1 MSNKNTKIAYYSPKW
16 LSLRLDDV
24 IDSTVESIGCFCV
37 DPVSNFTRSRI
48 LTPKTLIKFIL
59 GLQAHSLP
67 GEVSDYFT
75 SSDIDIPSVSAVSQ
89 RRDLL
94 YPEIFKSI
102 NRRFLSSIDNLSTLN
117 GYYILAQDGSDINLP
132 FLQDNTQISY
142 GQDSFVC
149 QYHLNA
155 LYDCINHVFWE
166 SRIDLPT
173 KKSEVNALID
183 FINHRNYPQN
193 SIITADRNYES
204 YNLMAHCIENNQKFV
219 FRVKDIDTKNEIL
232 TSLSLPD
239 KTFDITVT
247 RTLTNVQTNEVK
259 KNENNQF
266 VFVPSKSVF
275 DYLDACNPFY
285 DLSFR
290 IVRFKVDDDK
300 YETLVTNLDENE
312 FKSDDFKDLYH
323 LRWNEE
329 TAFYYLKHAV
339 GMLYFHCR
347 KRQHIQQEI
356 YASILFY
363 NYANLIIQNIE
374 KKIEHNKRTK
384 YIYNINVRSAL
395 TNIRNYFRNQIKESI
410 LIRNIK
416 KYLTPSRP
424 DRNVQRSI
432 KRQSSKAL
440 NNRTS

>member
-1 MSNKNTKIAYYSPKW
+1 MSNKNTKNTYYSPKW
-16 LSLRLDDV
+16 ISCRLDNA
-24 IDSTVESIGCFCV
+24 IDSTVDSIKCFCV
-37 DPVSNFTRSRI
+37 DTTSNFIRSRI

-59 GLQAHSLP
+59 GLQAHSLS

-75 SSDIDIPSVSAVSQ
+75 SSNIDIPSISAVSQ

-132 FLQDNTQISY
+132 FWHDDTQISY
-142 GQDSFVC
+142 GQDSIVC

-173 KKSEVNALID
+173 KKSEKSALID
-183 FINHRNYPQN
+183 FINHRNYPEN
-193 SIITADRNYES
+193 SIITADRGYES
-204 YNLMAHCIENNQKFV
+204 YNLIAHCIENNQKFV
-219 FRVKDIDTKNEIL
+219 FRVKDIDTRSGIM
-232 TSLSLPD
+232 TSISLPD
-239 KTFDITVT
+239 ETFDITVT
-247 RTLTNVQTNEVK
+247 RTLTNLQ

-266 VFVPSKSVF
+266 VFVPSTSVF
-275 DYLDACNPFY
+275 DYLDACNRFY
-285 DLSFR
+285 NLSFR
-290 IVRFKVDDDK
+290 IVRFKIADDK

-312 FKSDDFKDLYH
+312 FGLSDFKDLYH

-339 GMLYFHCR
+339 GMLYFHCK

-363 NYANLIIQNIE
+363 NYANLIIQNIK
-374 KKIEHNKRTK
+374 KKIKLKKTK

-395 TNIRNYFRNQIKESI
+395 TNIRNYFRNQIKEYI

-432 KRQSSKAL
+432 KRQSPKAL

>member
-1 MSNKNTKIAYYSPKW
+1 M
-16 LSLRLDDV
+16 
-24 IDSTVESIGCFCV
+24 
-37 DPVSNFTRSRI
+37 
-48 LTPKTLIKFIL
+48 
-59 GLQAHSLP
+59 
-67 GEVSDYFT
+67 
-75 SSDIDIPSVSAVSQ
+75 
-89 RRDLL
+89 
-94 YPEIFKSI
+94 
-102 NRRFLSSIDNLSTLN
+102 N

-132 FLQDNTQISY
+132 FLQDDTQISY
-142 GQDSFVC
+142 GQDSIVC

-155 LYDCINHVFWE
+155 LYDCINHVFWG

-183 FINHRNYPQN
+183 FINHRNYPEN
-193 SIITADRNYES
+193 SIITADRGYES
-204 YNLMAHCIENNQKFV
+204 YNLIAHCIENNQKFI
-219 FRVKDIDTKNEIL
+219 FRVKDIDTKNGIL

-239 KTFDITVT
+239 EKFDITVT

-266 VFVPSKSVF
+266 VFVPSTSVF
-275 DYLDACNPFY
+275 DYLDSCNRFY

-290 IVRFKVDDDK
+290 IVRFKIADDK

-312 FKSDDFKDLYH
+312 FKLDDFKSLYY

-339 GMLYFHCR
+339 GMLYFHC
-347 KRQHIQQEI
+347 KKKQHIQQEI

-363 NYANLIIQNIE
+363 NYANLIILNIE
-374 KKIEHNKRTK
+374 KKIEHNKKTK
-384 YIYNINVRSAL
+384 YIYKINVRSAS
-395 TNIRNYFRNQIKESI
+395 TNIRSYFHNQVKESI

-432 KRQSSKAL
+432 KRQSAKTL
-440 NNRTS
+440 NNRTSRRNYSNIFFSKNHKFF

>member
-16 LSLRLDDV
+16 ISRRLDDV

-48 LTPKTLIKFIL
+48 LTPKTLIKSIL
-59 GLQAHSLP
+59 GLQAHSLS
-67 GEVSDYFT
+67 GEISDYFT
-75 SSDIDIPSVSAVSQ
+75 SSETDIPSVSAVSQ

-132 FLQDNTQISY
+132 FLQDDTQISY
-142 GQDSFVC
+142 GQDSVVC

-155 LYDCINHVFWE
+155 LYDCINHVFWK
-166 SRIDLPT
+166 SRIDPPT

-193 SIITADRNYES
+193 SIITADRGYES
-204 YNLMAHCIENNQKFV
+204 YNLIAHCI
-219 FRVKDIDTKNEIL
+219 
-232 TSLSLPD
+232 
-239 KTFDITVT
+239 
-247 RTLTNVQTNEVK
+247 
-259 KNENNQF
+259 ENNQF
-266 VFVPSKSVF
+266 VFVPSTSVF

-285 DLSFR
+285 DLSFG
-290 IVRFKVDDDK
+290 IVRFKMADDK
-300 YETLVTNLDENE
+300 YETLVSNLDENE
-312 FKSDDFKDLYH
+312 FKLDDFKDLYH

-363 NYANLIIQNIE
+363 NYANLIIQNI
-374 KKIEHNKRTK
+374 KKKMELKKTK
-384 YIYNINVRSAL
+384 YIYDINVRSAL

-424 DRNVQRSI
+424 DRNVQRSM
-432 KRQSSKAL
+432 KRQSAKAL

>member
-16 LSLRLDDV
+16 ISRRLDDV

-48 LTPKTLIKFIL
+48 LTPKTLIKSIL
-59 GLQAHSLP
+59 GLQAHSLS
-67 GEVSDYFT
+67 GEISDYFT
-75 SSDIDIPSVSAVSQ
+75 SSETDIPSVSAVSQ

-132 FLQDNTQISY
+132 FLQDDTQISY
-142 GQDSFVC
+142 GQDSVVC
-149 QYHLNA
+149 QYHMNA
-155 LYDCINHVFWE
+155 LYDCINHVFWK

-193 SIITADRNYES
+193 SIITADRGYES
-204 YNLMAHCIENNQKFV
+204 YNLIAHCI
-219 FRVKDIDTKNEIL
+219 
-232 TSLSLPD
+232 
-239 KTFDITVT
+239 
-247 RTLTNVQTNEVK
+247 
-259 KNENNQF
+259 ENNQF
-266 VFVPSKSVF
+266 VFVPSTSVF

-285 DLSFR
+285 NLSFG
-290 IVRFKVDDDK
+290 IVRFKIADDK
-300 YETLVTNLDENE
+300 YETLVSNLDENE
-312 FKSDDFKDLYH
+312 FKLDDFKDLYH

-363 NYANLIIQNIE
+363 NYANLIIQNI
-374 KKIEHNKRTK
+374 KKKMELKKTK
-384 YIYNINVRSAL
+384 YIYDINVRSSL

-424 DRNVQRSI
+424 DRNVQRSMN
-432 KRQSSKAL
+432 RQSAKAL

>member
-16 LSLRLDDV
+16 ISRRLDDV

-67 GEVSDYFT
+67 SEVSDYFT
-75 SSDIDIPSVSAVSQ
+75 SSDTDIPSVSAVSQ

-132 FLQDNTQISY
+132 FLQDDTQISY
-142 GQDSFVC
+142 GQDSIVC

-173 KKSEVNALID
+173 KKSEVSALID
-183 FINHRNYPQN
+183 FINHRNYPEN

-204 YNLMAHCIENNQKFV
+204 YNLMAHCIESNQKFV
-219 FRVKDIDTKNEIL
+219 FRVKDIDTKKGIL

-239 KTFDITVT
+239 EIFDITVT

-266 VFVPSKSVF
+266 VFVPSTSVF
-275 DYLDACNPFY
+275 DYLDACNRFY

-290 IVRFKVDDDK
+290 IVRFKIDDDK

-312 FKSDDFKDLYH
+312 FKLSDFKDLYH

-329 TAFYYLKHAV
+329 TAFYYLKYAL
-339 GMLYFHCR
+339 GMLYFHCK

-363 NYANLIIQNIE
+363 NYANLIIQNI
-374 KKIEHNKRTK
+374 KKKMEIKKTK

-432 KRQSSKAL
+432 KRQSPKAL

>member
-1 MSNKNTKIAYYSPKW
+1 MSNKNTKITYYSPKW
-16 LSLRLDDV
+16 ISRRLDDV
-24 IDSTVESIGCFCV
+24 IDSTIESIGCFCV
-37 DPVSNFTRSRI
+37 DSVSSFTRSRI

-67 GEVSDYFT
+67 GEISDYFT

-94 YPEIFKSI
+94 YLEIFKSI

-132 FLQDNTQISY
+132 FLQDDTQISY
-142 GQDSFVC
+142 GQDSIVC

-155 LYDCINHVFWE
+155 LYD
-166 SRIDLPT
+166 L
-173 KKSEVNALID
+173 
-183 FINHRNYPQN
+183 INHRNYPEN
-193 SIITADRNYES
+193 SIITADRGYES
-204 YNLMAHCIENNQKFV
+204 YNLIAHCIENNQKFI
-219 FRVKDIDTKNEIL
+219 FRVKDIDTKNGIL
-232 TSLSLPD
+232 TSLSLLD
-239 KTFDITVT
+239 EKFDITVT

-266 VFVPSKSVF
+266 VFVPSTSVF
-275 DYLDACNPFY
+275 NYLDACNRFY
-285 DLSFR
+285 DFSFR
-290 IVRFKVDDDK
+290 IVRFKIADDI

-312 FKSDDFKDLYH
+312 FKLDDFKSLYH

-339 GMLYFHCR
+339 GMLYFHCK

-374 KKIEHNKRTK
+374 KKIEHNKKTK
-384 YIYNINVRSAL
+384 YIYNINVRSAS
-395 TNIRNYFRNQIKESI
+395 TNIRSYFHNQVKESI

-432 KRQSSKAL
+432 KRQSAKTL
-440 NNRTS
+440 NNRTSRRNYSNIFFSKNHKFF

>member
-16 LSLRLDDV
+16 ISRRLDDV

-48 LTPKTLIKFIL
+48 LTPKTLIKSIL
-59 GLQAHSLP
+59 GLQAHSLS
-67 GEVSDYFT
+67 GEISDYFT
-75 SSDIDIPSVSAVSQ
+75 SSETDIPSVSAVSQ

-102 NRRFLSSIDNLSTLN
+102 DRRFLSFIDNLSTLN

-132 FLQDNTQISY
+132 FLQDDTQISY
-142 GQDSFVC
+142 GQDSVVC
-149 QYHLNA
+149 QYHMNA
-155 LYDCINHVFWE
+155 LYDCINHVFWK

-193 SIITADRNYES
+193 SIITADRGYES
-204 YNLMAHCIENNQKFV
+204 YNLIAHCI
-219 FRVKDIDTKNEIL
+219 
-232 TSLSLPD
+232 
-239 KTFDITVT
+239 
-247 RTLTNVQTNEVK
+247 
-259 KNENNQF
+259 ENNQF
-266 VFVPSKSVF
+266 VFVPSTSVF

-285 DLSFR
+285 NLSFG
-290 IVRFKVDDDK
+290 IVRFKIADDK
-300 YETLVTNLDENE
+300 YETLVSNLDENE
-312 FKSDDFKDLYH
+312 FKLDDFKDLYH
-323 LRWNEE
+323 LSWNEE

-363 NYANLIIQNIE
+363 NYANLIIQNI
-374 KKIEHNKRTK
+374 KKKMELKKTK
-384 YIYNINVRSAL
+384 YIYDINVRSAL

-424 DRNVQRSI
+424 DRNVQRSM
-432 KRQSSKAL
+432 KRQSAKAL

>member
-1 MSNKNTKIAYYSPKW
+1 MSNKNTNITYYSPKW
-16 LSLRLDDV
+16 LSHRFDDV
-24 IDSTVESIGCFCV
+24 INSAADSISCFCV

-48 LTPKTLIKFIL
+48 LTPKILIKFIL

-67 GEVSDYFT
+67 SEISDYFS
-75 SSDIDIPSVSAVSQ
+75 SSDIDIPSISAVSQ

-102 NRRFLSSIDNLSTLN
+102 NRRFLSSIDNMSTLN

-132 FLQDNTQISY
+132 FLQDDTQISY
-142 GQDSFVC
+142 GQDSTVC

-183 FINHRNYPQN
+183 FINHHNYPKN
-193 SIITADRNYES
+193 SIITADRGYES
-204 YNLMAHCIENNQKFV
+204 YNLIAHCIENNQKFV
-219 FRVKDIDTKNEIL
+219 FRVKDIDTKNGIL

-239 KTFDITVT
+239 KTFDMTVT
-247 RTLTNVQTNEVK
+247 RTLTNAQTK
-259 KNENNQF
+259 GIRKNEDNQF
-266 VFVPSKSVF
+266 VFVPSTSVF
-275 DYLDACNPFY
+275 DYLDACHRFY
-285 DLSFR
+285 NLSFR
-290 IVRFKVDDDK
+290 IVRFKISDDK
-300 YETLVTNLDENE
+300 YETLITNLDENE
-312 FKSDDFKDLYH
+312 FKLSDFKNLYH

-339 GMLYFHCR
+339 GMLYFHSK

-363 NYANLIIQNIE
+363 NYANLMIQNI
-374 KKIEHNKRTK
+374 KKKMEYKKTK

-395 TNIRNYFRNQIKESI
+395 TNIRNYFRNQIEESI

-432 KRQSSKAL
+432 KRQSPKAL
-440 NNRTS
+440 NNRIS

>member
-1 MSNKNTKIAYYSPKW
+1 
-16 LSLRLDDV
+16 
-24 IDSTVESIGCFCV
+24 
-37 DPVSNFTRSRI
+37 
-48 LTPKTLIKFIL
+48 
-59 GLQAHSLP
+59 
-67 GEVSDYFT
+67 
-75 SSDIDIPSVSAVSQ
+75 
-89 RRDLL
+89 
-94 YPEIFKSI
+94 
-102 NRRFLSSIDNLSTLN
+102 
-117 GYYILAQDGSDINLP
+117 
-132 FLQDNTQISY
+132 
-142 GQDSFVC
+142 
-149 QYHLNA
+149 
-155 LYDCINHVFWE
+155 
-166 SRIDLPT
+166 
-173 KKSEVNALID
+173 
-183 FINHRNYPQN
+183 
-193 SIITADRNYES
+193 
-204 YNLMAHCIENNQKFV
+204 MAHCIESNQKFV
-219 FRVKDIDTKNEIL
+219 FRVKDIDTKKGIL

-239 KTFDITVT
+239 ESFDITVT

-266 VFVPSKSVF
+266 VFVPSTSVF
-275 DYLDACNPFY
+275 DYLDACNRFY

-290 IVRFKVDDDK
+290 IIRFKIAGDK

-312 FKSDDFKDLYH
+312 FKLSDFKDLYH

-329 TAFYYLKHAV
+329 TAFYYLKYAV
-339 GMLYFHCR
+339 GMLYFHCK

-363 NYANLIIQNIE
+363 NYANLIIQNI
-374 KKIEHNKRTK
+374 KKKMEIKKTK

-432 KRQSSKAL
+432 KRQSPRAL

>member
-1 MSNKNTKIAYYSPKW
+1 MSNKNTKITCYSSKW
-16 LSLRLDDV
+16 LSRRLDDV

-48 LTPKTLIKFIL
+48 LTPKTLIKFII

-67 GEVSDYFT
+67 SEVSDYFT
-75 SSDIDIPSVSAVSQ
+75 SSETVIPSVSAVSQ

-102 NRRFLSSIDNLSTLN
+102 NRRFLSSIDNLSTMN

-132 FLQDNTQISY
+132 FLQDDTQITYS
-142 GQDSFVC
+142 QDAVVC

-173 KKSEVNALID
+173 KKSEIGARID
-183 FINHRNYPQN
+183 FINQRNYPEN
-193 SIITADRNYES
+193 SIITADRGYES
-204 YNLMAHCIENNQKFV
+204 YNLIAHCIENNQKFV
-219 FRVKDIDTKNEIL
+219 FRVKDISTRNGIM

-239 KTFDITVT
+239 ETFDITVT
-247 RTLTNVQTNEVK
+247 RTLTNLQTKEVK
-259 KNENNQF
+259 KNESNQF
-266 VFVPSKSVF
+266 VFVPSTSVF
-275 DYLDACNPFY
+275 DYLDACNHFY
-285 DLSFR
+285 DLRFR
-290 IVRFKVDDDK
+290 IVRFKIADDK
-300 YETLVTNLDENE
+300 YETLVTNLDENK
-312 FKSDDFKDLYH
+312 FKLDDFKDLYR

-329 TAFYYLKHAV
+329 IAFYYLKHAV
-339 GMLYFHCR
+339 GMLYFHCK

-363 NYANLIIQNIE
+363 NYANLIIQNI
-374 KKIEHNKRTK
+374 KKNINLKKTK

-424 DRNVQRSI
+424 DRKVQRSI
-432 KRQSSKAL
+432 KRQSPKAL

>member
-1 MSNKNTKIAYYSPKW
+1 MSNKNTKITYYSPKW
-16 LSLRLDDV
+16 ISRRLVDV
-24 IDSTVESIGCFCV
+24 IDSTIESIGCFCV

-59 GLQAHSLP
+59 GLQARSLP
-67 GEVSDYFT
+67 SEISDYFT
-75 SSDIDIPSVSAVSQ
+75 SSNIDIPSVSAVSQ

-102 NRRFLSSIDNLSTLN
+102 NRRFLSSIDNLSTMN

-132 FLQDNTQISY
+132 FLQDDTQISY
-142 GQDSFVC
+142 GQDSIVC

-193 SIITADRNYES
+193 SIITADRGYES
-204 YNLMAHCIENNQKFV
+204 YNLIAHCI
-219 FRVKDIDTKNEIL
+219 
-232 TSLSLPD
+232 
-239 KTFDITVT
+239 
-247 RTLTNVQTNEVK
+247 
-259 KNENNQF
+259 ENNQF
-266 VFVPSKSVF
+266 VFVPSTSVF
-275 DYLDACNPFY
+275 DYLDSCNRFY
-285 DLSFR
+285 ALSFR
-290 IVRFKVDDDK
+290 IVRFKIADDK
-300 YETLVTNLDENE
+300 YETLVTDLDENE
-312 FKSDDFKDLYH
+312 FKLDDFKSLYH

-339 GMLYFHCR
+339 GMLYFHCK

-356 YASILFY
+356 YASVLFY

-374 KKIEHNKRTK
+374 KKIEHNKKTK

-424 DRNVQRSI
+424 DRKVQRSI
-432 KRQSSKAL
+432 KRQSTKTL

>member
-1 MSNKNTKIAYYSPKW
+1 MV
-16 LSLRLDDV
+16 DV
-24 IDSTVESIGCFCV
+24 IDSTIESIGCFCV
-37 DPVSNFTRSRI
+37 DSVSSFTRSRI
-48 LTPKTLIKFIL
+48 LTPKTLIKFII

-67 GEVSDYFT
+67 SEVSDYFT
-75 SSDIDIPSVSAVSQ
+75 SSETVIPSVSAVSQ

-102 NRRFLSSIDNLSTLN
+102 NRRFLSSIDNLSTMN

-132 FLQDNTQISY
+132 FLQDDTQITYS
-142 GQDSFVC
+142 QDAVVC

-173 KKSEVNALID
+173 KKSEIGALID
-183 FINHRNYPQN
+183 FINQRNYPEN
-193 SIITADRNYES
+193 SIITADRGYES
-204 YNLMAHCIENNQKFV
+204 YNLIAHCIENNQKFV
-219 FRVKDIDTKNEIL
+219 FRVKDISTRNGIM

-239 KTFDITVT
+239 ETFDITVT
-247 RTLTNVQTNEVK
+247 RTLTNLQTKEVK
-259 KNENNQF
+259 KNESNQF
-266 VFVPSKSVF
+266 VFVPSTSVF
-275 DYLDACNPFY
+275 DYLDACNHFY
-285 DLSFR
+285 DLRSR
-290 IVRFKVDDDK
+290 IVRFKIADEK

-312 FKSDDFKDLYH
+312 FKLDDFKDLYR

-329 TAFYYLKHAV
+329 IEFYYLKHAV
-339 GMLYFHCR
+339 GMLYFHCK

-363 NYANLIIQNIE
+363 NYVNLIIQNI
-374 KKIEHNKRTK
+374 KKNINLKKTK

-410 LIRNIK
+410 LIRNTK

-424 DRNVQRSI
+424 DRKVQRSI
-432 KRQSSKAL
+432 KRQSPKAL